1 MSHFTK
7 CDLKMKNLE
16 AIKRALEDLGYPYQ
30 AADGTAGVNVRGWR
44 GQTTAAEIA
53 IDMGTYD
60 IGVVRADDG
69 TYDIVADWWG
79 IETTKGVTE
88 DELKDRLSQR
98 YSYHQ
103 VVMAC
108 TDKGYSVEE
117 EENEEDGSV
126 RLVVRKWVAD

>member
-7 CDLKMKNLE
+7 CDLKMKNID
-16 AIKRALEDLGYPYQ
+16 AIKRALDDLGYAYQ
-30 AADGTAGVNVRGWR
+30 AADQDQAVTVRGWR
-44 GQTTAAEIA
+44 GQTTDAEIA
-53 IDMGTYD
+53 VDMGKYD
-60 IGVVRADDG
+60 IGVIRADDG
-69 TYDIVADWWG
+69 SYDLVADWWG

-88 DELKDRLSQR
+88 EELKDRLSQR

-108 TDKGYSVEE
+108 ADKGYSVEE

-126 RLVVRKWVAD
+126 RLVVQKWVND